1 MFAVLRTDYLGYL
14 KGQHRSGSR
23 RRCGVVPDMVALHE
37 GGRKAGSQ
45 VAGWESP
52 TCLSV
57 HGSAAACLQRQ
68 SGTPVGTAD
77 AAARRG
83 QPP

>member
-1 MFAVLRTDYLGYL
+1 M
-14 KGQHRSGSR
+14 RSR
-23 RRCGVVPDMVALHE
+23 QRCGVAPDMVALHG
-37 GGRKAGSQ
+37 GGRKADSQ

-52 TCLSV
+52 TRLSV
-57 HGSAAACLQRQ
+57 HGDAAASLQRQ
-68 SGTPVGTAD
+68 RGTPVGTAG